1 MGYAASKVIARTSSA
16 FHVIM
21 AGRSLEKV
29 EAARAEIESSGDLKG
44 TLSTIHLDVLD
55 KTSIHD
61 AAAQI
66 AHEFGRLDV
75 LINNAAVANLD
86 PDLQTRLR
94 INMETNFIGPAL
106 VSEAFR
112 PLLEKSENPYSIYV
126 SSGVGSLTRA
136 SDPDSSLYKTNS
148 PVTKY
153 GEGYATS
160 KAALNMLALQQ
171 AMMNKDSM
179 KIFMMCPGFVVSN
192 LRRWG
197 GDEANSGW
205 GNAGDPAVS
214 GETLLSIVE
223 GKRDADVGKFVHK
236 DGVYPW

>member
-1 MGYAASKVIARTSSA
+1 
-16 FHVIM
+16 M

-29 EAARAEIESSGDLKG
+29 QAARAEIESSGGLKG
-44 TLSTIHLDVLD
+44 SLSTIHLDVLD

-66 AHEFGRLDV
+66 AQDFGRLDV
-75 LINNAAVANLD
+75 LINNAAVGNLD

-126 SSGVGSLTRA
+126 SSGVGSLSMA
-136 SDPDSSLYKTNS
+136 SNPDSPLYHTGPAAIKN
-148 PVTKY
+148 
-153 GEGYATS
+153 GEGYSTS

-179 KIFMMCPGFVVSN
+179 KIFAMCPGFVVSN

-205 GNAGDPAVS
+205 GNAGDPMVS

-223 GKRDADVGKFVHK
+223 GKRDADVGRFVHK